1 MSESRNQGTYEHYT
15 SAQSRT
21 ALQKLVALQVT
32 DVDIVS
38 LKCHFALFVSG
49 YTHSNVLEQ
58 LNLIVDIRNVRQVAY
73 PDWVAC

>member
-1 MSESRNQGTYEHYT
+1 
-15 SAQSRT
+15 
-21 ALQKLVALQVT
+21 LQVT

-38 LKCHFALFVSG
+38 LKGHFALFVSG